1 MSGPETLK
9 GFFSACIFAS
19 SKNSVCQSN
28 IFPSWFSTHTYRRI
42 PISFWLKNVKR
53 NARLARAGLH
63 CTCPHPCVLRE
74 VVIRSVCG
82 AWAKAVRDRRLN
94 ISRRVTILPLSPTPP
109 PKLHVCLFTGEKYN
123 GNDPPPITPRKGEKP
138 STRIFFKIVRQK
150 QQNWN
155 SQSMDGYKKL
165 VSNKADLRE
174 YVKRKTWFIPHI
186 LVPRLWH
193 HEKYFTSYYSHCS
206 PDQNSLW

>member
-1 MSGPETLK
+1 MAKLQTVQFPLR
-9 GFFSACIFAS
+9 FSACIFAS
-19 SKNSVCQSN
+19 FKSSVCQSDM
-28 IFPSWFSTHTYRRI
+28 FSELVQRAYI
-42 PISFWLKNVKR
+42 PAHSDIILIEKCQI

-109 PKLHVCLFTGEKYN
+109 PKLHVCLFTVEKYN
-123 GNDPPPITPRKGEKP
+123 SNDPPPITPRKGEKP

-150 QQNWN
+150 QQN
-155 SQSMDGYKKL
+155 
-165 VSNKADLRE
+165 
-174 YVKRKTWFIPHI
+174 
-186 LVPRLWH
+186 
-193 HEKYFTSYYSHCS
+193 
-206 PDQNSLW
+206 